1 MAITNVARASKVE
14 RDWLAELDVRP
25 VINAAATLTALGGSL
40 MPPEVRAAMESG
52 ARHFVDLRELQRK
65 VGERIAEMTHNEA
78 AYVASGAAAGI
89 ALAVAASM
97 TGTDQ
102 ARIDALPNTSGFAR
116 NEVIIQRVQ
125 RNGYDFSA
133 RMTGAKM
140 IEIEN
145 TEEALEEAISDRTA
159 AILWFAGGHFG
170 PDALPIE
177 QVIAIGRRHGVTVIV
192 DAAAQIPLISNLWH
206 FTRDLGA
213 DVSVFSGGKGLR
225 GPQPSG
231 LVLGRA
237 DLIEAVRANSSP
249 NHSMG
254 RPFKV
259 GKEELLACLAAV
271 EWSLAQDEEA
281 VIAGYEET
289 VRLWIDG
296 LRDLP
301 GVVVERGFPSEA
313 GQPYGRA
320 IVTLEDGARLDRD
333 ALHDALWDRN
343 PRIAVSKLGERQ
355 VALNPQTLEPGE
367 AEIVLA
373 AIRELLS

>member
-1 MAITNVARASKVE
+1 
-14 RDWLAELDVRP
+14 
-25 VINAAATLTALGGSL
+25 
-40 MPPEVRAAMESG
+40 
-52 ARHFVDLRELQRK
+52 
-65 VGERIAEMTHNEA
+65 
-78 AYVASGAAAGI
+78 
-89 ALAVAASM
+89 
-97 TGTDQ
+97 
-102 ARIDALPNTSGFAR
+102 
-116 NEVIIQRVQ
+116 
-125 RNGYDFSA
+125 
-133 RMTGAKM
+133 
-140 IEIEN
+140 
-145 TEEALEEAISDRTA
+145 
-159 AILWFAGGHFG
+159 
-170 PDALPIE
+170 
-177 QVIAIGRRHGVTVIV
+177 
-192 DAAAQIPLISNLWH
+192 
-206 FTRDLGA
+206 
-213 DVSVFSGGKGLR
+213 
-225 GPQPSG
+225 SG

-343 PRIAVSKLGERQ
+343 PRIAVSKLGERR

-373 AIRELLS
+373 